1 MVAELQTGF
10 GSTQPGDFARI
21 YSEVKKMK
29 EQISY
34 KDILKQKEYMKVVMA
49 AVINRFG
56 DAVDG
61 VAFTWLVY
69 ILTES
74 AAWSA
79 FIFGVNKLPSIFL
92 QPFAGAIVEGKNKK
106 RIMVMADIIRAAC
119 VVIIIIMYLTGTLS
133 KEVLV
138 INTLIISSV
147 EAFRGPA
154 GTAIL
159 PKLLEKKY
167 YDFGLSLQNGI
178 CGIIDLI
185 GLAIGGVIIATIG
198 ISGAMYIDLATF
210 LLSALIIVTLKVK
223 ENDLRKQKLNIKDHF
238 QSMTEGFSYVR
249 RNKKMFYFLI
259 LAIFLNAML
268 VPINCL
274 EAPIVK
280 EIFHRTEVM
289 LSVVG
294 VTLSLGMLLSSF
306 VYPYLKKILKEKT
319 ILTIGS
325 YGIAFLYIGFY
336 LCGKMY
342 PGTMVQAVAAVVITF
357 VSGMLISLMASLIN
371 IEVVKNIDE
380 KYLARI
386 MALMSATAMAAMPVA
401 SFLVTA
407 LANVMSLENIL
418 LMVGCADMLG
428 SFYLVTG
435 YSESRKEKTETAV
448 VAE

>member
-1 MVAELQTGF
+1 MESKMNAELFTKEL
-10 GSTQPGDFARI
+10 I
-21 YSEVKKMK
+21 SEEEISQENNEKKK
-29 EQISY
+29 EEISY
-34 KDILKQKEYMKVVMA
+34 KDILKQKEYMKIVVA

-69 ILTES
+69 ILTQS

-106 RIMVMADIIRAAC
+106 RIMIFTDVIRAAC
-119 VVIIIIMYLTGTLS
+119 VGVIIMMYLTGTLS

-138 INTLIISSV
+138 INTLVISSV

-167 YDFGLSLQNGI
+167 YDFGLSLQTGL
-178 CGIIDLI
+178 CSVIDLI
-185 GLAIGGVIIATIG
+185 GLAIGGVIIAATG
-198 ISGAMYIDLATF
+198 ISGAMYIDLVTF
-210 LLSALIIVTLKVK
+210 LLSALIIMTLKVK
-223 ENDLRKQKLNIKDHF
+223 ENNLTKEKLNIKEHF
-238 QSMTEGFSYVR
+238 HSMADGFSYVK

-268 VPINCL
+268 VPVNCL
-274 EAPIVK
+274 EAPIVN
-280 EIFHRTEVM
+280 EIFQRTEIM
-289 LSVVG
+289 LSVIG
-294 VTLSLGMLLSSF
+294 VTLSLGMLLASF
-306 VYPYLKKILKEKT
+306 VYPYLKKIWKEKT

-342 PGTMVQAVAAVVITF
+342 KGTMLQAVVAVVITF
-357 VSGMLISLMASLIN
+357 ISGMLISLMSSLIN

-386 MALMSATAMAAMPVA
+386 MALMAATAMAAMPIM
-401 SFLVTA
+401 SFIVTA
-407 LANVMSLENIL
+407 VANIVSVENIL
-418 LMVGCADMLG
+418 LIVGCADMLG

-435 YSESRKEKTETAV
+435 YSESKKSKINS
-448 VAE
+448 